1 MTDAVWK
8 YFLER
13 YRKCDFRVVPG
24 HWPDFKSKEDV
35 DQWIQSNEKL
45 SDAIFEDESEEET
58 QDECHVCPGGGI
70 VFIDPP
76 RRLDAELLR
85 GIEEMAAFYLRKYGK
100 KTHTMEEETQMKK
113 RYKVMFNLEGA
124 IEVIA
129 SCEDDAEEM
138 VVNMDRGDLLKD
150 YDEYG
155 FTVTSCEMD
164 EGE

>member
-1 MTDAVWK
+1 MTDEVWK

-13 YRKCDFRVVPG
+13 YKKCDFRVVPG

-35 DQWIQSNEKL
+35 DKWIQSNEKL
-45 SDAIFEDESEEET
+45 SDAIFEDESEEEA

-85 GIEEMAAFYLRKYGK
+85 GIEEMAEFYLRKYGK
-100 KTHTMEEETQMKK
+100 KTHTTEEERQMKK

-138 VVNMDRGDLLKD
+138 VADMDRGDLLKD
-150 YDEYG
+150 CDECG
-155 FTVTSCEMD
+155 FSVSLYEMD

>member
-1 MTDAVWK
+1 MTDEVWK
-8 YFLER
+8 YFWEK

-35 DQWIQSNEKL
+35 DKWIQSNEKL

-76 RRLDAELLR
+76 RRLDAELLHS
-85 GIEEMAAFYLRKYGK
+85 IEEMAEFYLRKYGK
-100 KTHTMEEETQMKK
+100 KTHTTEEETQMKK

-150 YDEYG
+150 CDECG
-155 FTVTSCEMD
+155 FSVSLYEMD
-164 EGE
+164 EGA